1 MKIITTIL
9 IILFIL
15 SCNSEQECE
24 IIRDKDEV
32 NGNYYFYFR
41 SNFLPNSQAN
51 NIGGTGF
58 ASQYASGK
66 VSKEEYDKYAVGDEY
81 CF

>member
-9 IILFIL
+9 IILFTL
-15 SCNSEQECE
+15 SCNSEQECDYMMTRQME
-24 IIRDKDEV
+24 TIIFIFAQIFFQTLKPIILE
-32 NGNYYFYFR
+32 
-41 SNFLPNSQAN
+41 SH
-51 NIGGTGF
+51 F

-66 VSKEEYDKYAVGDEY
+66 VSKEEYDQYAVGDEY